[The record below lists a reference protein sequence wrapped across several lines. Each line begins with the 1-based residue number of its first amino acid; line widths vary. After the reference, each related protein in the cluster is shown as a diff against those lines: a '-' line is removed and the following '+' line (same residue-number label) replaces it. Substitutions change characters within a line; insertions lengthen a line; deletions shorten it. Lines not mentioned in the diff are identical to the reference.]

1 MSNVQ
6 KFLANEGGIH
16 KRRLDIRPIPSAT
29 FSGIRK
35 AVVSGK
41 MLPRLARPELPP
53 CAAGTELPAINP
65 PPYSTE

>member
-29 FSGIRK
+29 FPNSISKSSRLGNGPAPHIRP
-35 AVVSGK
+35 VT
-41 MLPRLARPELPP
+41 LYLNRDDL
-53 CAAGTELPAINP
+53 
-65 PPYSTE
+65 